1 MSALSFQFF
10 FADILS
16 VQFIGDPDAYRKF
29 LIRCSL
35 IADILM
41 IPGPYQAISQL
52 LELLIALHIFNFL
65 KIRHIL
71 DLLLAADIFQLVRNR
86 DACHLPAA
94 VHFSEYG
101 LIFSG
106 ISARNVL
113 RSRLLFLIRRCLGLR
128 YHCAIFFCVHVGR
141 RPFHAAYYQ

>member
-1 MSALSFQFF
+1 MAALSFQLF

-16 VQFIGDPDAYRKF
+16 VQLVGDPDAYRKF
-29 LIRCSL
+29 LIRCPL

-41 IPGPYQAISQL
+41 IPGPYQAVSQL
-52 LELLIALHIFNFL
+52 LELLVALHIFYFL

-71 DLLLAADIFQLVRNR
+71 DLFLTADIFQLIRNR

-94 VHFSEYG
+94 VHFREYG

-106 ISARNVL
+106 IGVRNVL
-113 RSRLLFLIRRCLGLR
+113 TIWLLFLICIRRRLC
-128 YHCAIFFCVHVGR
+128 F
-141 RPFHAAYYQ
+141 